1 MKWTVVS
8 VGNADDELTEIWL
21 RAENQKAITEAAE
34 RIENVLR
41 SNPDTRGQDF
51 YGDRIYQDGPL
62 AVVYQVLPDDRMVK
76 ILQFLQIKG

>member
-8 VGNADDELTEIWL
+8 VGNADDELTDIWL

-41 SNPDTRGQDF
+41 SDPGKRGEDF
-51 YGDRIYQDGPL
+51 YGDRIYQDGRL
-62 AVVYQVLPDDRMVK
+62 LLSTKFCRM
-76 ILQFLQIKG
+76 IEW